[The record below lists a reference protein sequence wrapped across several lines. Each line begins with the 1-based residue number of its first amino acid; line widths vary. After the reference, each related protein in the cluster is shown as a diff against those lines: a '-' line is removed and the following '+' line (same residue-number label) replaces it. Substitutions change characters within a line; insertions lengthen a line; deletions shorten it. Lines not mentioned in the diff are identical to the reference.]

1 MTIEERGSREGMGD
15 EWIDRRGMGGREN
28 EQGKGMRAYVG
39 EMKREG
45 GGGGGGGGGGLG
57 RGGGVRDER

>member
-1 MTIEERGSREGMGD
+1 MGD

>member
-1 MTIEERGSREGMGD
+1 MGD

-39 EMKREG
+39 EMKSKG
-45 GGGGGGGGGGLG
+45 GGEGWRGE
-57 RGGGVRDER
+57 GGGVREDG